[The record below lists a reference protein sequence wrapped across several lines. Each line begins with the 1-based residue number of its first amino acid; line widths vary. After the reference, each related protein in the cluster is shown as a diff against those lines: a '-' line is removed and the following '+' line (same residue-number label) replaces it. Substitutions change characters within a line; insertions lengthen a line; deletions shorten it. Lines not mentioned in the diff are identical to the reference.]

1 MNIWQTIMVYP
12 HLLYDLH
19 VTYCINSFPLW
30 VHTHTLYCCLYS
42 YNITALLTV
51 VCFFPLGQAAQLKNL
66 LKPGHEFNQ
75 LLVLGEVN
83 ELHFLSMHFENKK
96 QNILFSVNNHLT
108 LWSFITQLRYKND
121 SKRRI

>member
-1 MNIWQTIMVYP
+1 MLPIASIVFPCGFTLILFIAVY
-12 HLLYDLH
+12 
-19 VTYCINSFPLW
+19 I
-30 VHTHTLYCCLYS
+30 S
-42 YNITALLTV
+42 YNITALLTM